1 MRKALRILRLA
12 IWGSFQHDIFTI
24 ARAAAYY
31 SILTLFPA
39 LMIVAT
45 VLASFARTR
54 VYLIE
59 IAKAMHQVMPPGT
72 ARGADPY
79 FQGQANIPLHI
90 LISGCVITVISASG
104 IIVSWMEGFCKA
116 YRLPYTWNVVKQ
128 RVISITLVL
137 ATLVPMSVATISMA
151 FGFEI
156 ELWFIRNTS
165 KPVGAMI
172 IIVWTLLRWTI
183 GLLTTVAVLTLIY
196 HFGIPRWQAWYRVTP
211 GATVAAILW
220 FGTTE
225 LFGWYM
231 LNFATYN
238 LIYGPLGAAIALLV
252 WMYLLSLIVL
262 LGAEFNATMYPRT
275 VTTLPEATPG
285 RRAEDLQSR
294 VKPME
299 HA

>member
-1 MRKALRILRLA
+1 MRRALRILWLA
-12 IWGSFQHDIFTI
+12 VWGSFQHDIFTI

-39 LMIVAT
+39 LMIVAS
-45 VLASFARTR
+45 VLAAFPETR

-59 IAKAMHQVMPPGT
+59 ITHTMHQVMPPGT

-79 FQGQANIPLHI
+79 FQGKQTVPIHI
-90 LISGCVITVISASG
+90 LISGSLITIISASG

-128 RVISITLVL
+128 RVISSALVL
-137 ATLVPMSVATISMA
+137 ATLVPMTVATISVA

-156 ELWFIRNTS
+156 ELWVIEHTI
-165 KPVGAMI
+165 KPLGPVI
-172 IIVWTLLRWTI
+172 IIVWTLLRWVI
-183 GLLTTVAVLTLIY
+183 ALLTSIAVLTLIY

-211 GATVAAILW
+211 GATVATILW
-220 FGTTE
+220 FIATE
-225 LFGWYM
+225 TFGWYM
-231 LNFATYN
+231 VNFATYN
-238 LIYGPLGAAIALLV
+238 AIYGPLGAAIALLV
-252 WMYLLSLIVL
+252 WMYILSLIVL

-275 VTTLPEATPG
+275 VTTVSELPG

-294 VKPME
+294 VRPME
-299 HA
+299 RV

>member
-54 VYLIE
+54 GYLIE
-59 IAKAMHQVMPPGT
+59 IAKAMHQAMPPGT
-72 ARGADPY
+72 ALGADPY
-79 FQGQANIPLHI
+79 FQAQTNIPLHI
-90 LISGCVITVISASG
+90 LISACVITVFSASG

-116 YRLPYTWNVVKQ
+116 YKLPYTWNVVKQ
-128 RVISITLVL
+128 RTIAVVLVL
-137 ATLVPMSVATISMA
+137 ATLVPMTLATISVA

-156 ELWFIRNTS
+156 ELWVVVHTI
-165 KPVGAMI
+165 KPLGPLI
-172 IIVWTLLRWTI
+172 IVVWTLLRWTI
-183 GLLTTVAVLTLIY
+183 ALLTSIAVLTLIY
-196 HFGIPRWQAWYRVTP
+196 HFGIPRWQAWYRVVP
-211 GATVAAILW
+211 GATVATILW
-220 FGTTE
+220 FCATE

-231 LNFATYN
+231 VNFATYN
-238 LIYGPLGAAIALLV
+238 AIYGPLGAAIALLV
-252 WMYLLSLIVL
+252 WMYILSLIVL

-275 VTTLPEATPG
+275 VTALPELPG

-294 VKPME
+294 VRPLE
-299 HA
+299 SA

>member
-1 MRKALRILRLA
+1 MRRALRILWLA
-12 IWGSFQHDIFTI
+12 VWSSFQHDIFTI

-45 VLASFARTR
+45 VLASFERTR
-54 VYLIE
+54 GYLVE
-59 IAKAMHQVMPPGT
+59 IAHTIHQVMPPGT

-79 FQGQANIPLHI
+79 FQSQVNIPIHI
-90 LISGCVITVISASG
+90 LISACVITVFSASG

-128 RVISITLVL
+128 RVIAIGLVL
-137 ATLVPMSVATISMA
+137 ATLVPMTVATISVA
-151 FGFEI
+151 FGYEI
-156 ELWFIRNTS
+156 ELWVILHTI
-165 KPVGAMI
+165 KPLGPLI
-172 IIVWTLLRWTI
+172 IIVWTLLRWVI
-183 GLLTTVAVLTLIY
+183 AMLTSIAVLTLIY

-211 GATVAAILW
+211 GATVATILW
-220 FGTTE
+220 FGATE

-231 LNFATYN
+231 VNFATYN
-238 LIYGPLGAAIALLV
+238 AIYGPLGAAIALLV
-252 WMYLLSLIVL
+252 WMYILSLIVL

-275 VTTLPEATPG
+275 VSAVPELPG

-294 VKPME
+294 VNPLE
-299 HA
+299 SA

>member
-39 LMIVAT
+39 LMMVAT
-45 VLASFARTR
+45 VLASFTRTRGYLVEIART
-54 VYLIE
+54 
-59 IAKAMHQVMPPGT
+59 MHQVMPPGT

-79 FQGQANIPLHI
+79 FQGQVSIPIHI
-90 LISGCVITVISASG
+90 LISACVITVFSASG

-128 RVISITLVL
+128 RTIAIILVL
-137 ATLVPMSVATISMA
+137 ATLVPMSIATLSVA
-151 FGFEI
+151 FGYEI
-156 ELWFIRNTS
+156 ELWVILHTI
-165 KPVGAMI
+165 KPLGPLI
-172 IIVWTLLRWTI
+172 IIVWTLLRWVI
-183 GLLTTVAVLTLIY
+183 ALLTSIAVLTLIY

-211 GATVAAILW
+211 GATVATILW
-220 FGTTE
+220 FGATE

-231 LNFATYN
+231 VNFATYN
-238 LIYGPLGAAIALLV
+238 AIYGPLGAAIALLV
-252 WMYLLSLIVL
+252 WTYMLSLIVL

-275 VTTLPEATPG
+275 VSAVPELPG

-294 VKPME
+294 VKPLE

>member
-1 MRKALRILRLA
+1 MSKVLRLFRLA
-12 IWGSFQHDIFTI
+12 VWGSFQHDIFTI

-45 VLASFARTR
+45 VLAAFDRTR
-54 VYLIE
+54 GYLVE
-59 IAKAMHQVMPPGT
+59 IAKTMHQVMPPGT

-79 FQGQANIPLHI
+79 FQGQAHIPLHI
-90 LISGCVITVISASG
+90 LISASVITVISASG

-128 RVISITLVL
+128 RVIAIILVL
-137 ATLVPMSVATISMA
+137 ATLVPMTIATISVA
-151 FGFEI
+151 FGYEI
-156 ELWFIRNTS
+156 ELWVILHS
-165 KPVGAMI
+165 IKPLGPVI
-172 IIVWTLLRWTI
+172 IIVWTLLRWVI
-183 GLLTTVAVLTLIY
+183 AVLTSIAVLTLIY

-211 GATVAAILW
+211 GATVATVLW
-220 FGTTE
+220 FGATE

-231 LNFATYN
+231 VNFATYN
-238 LIYGPLGAAIALLV
+238 AIYGPLGAAIALLV
-252 WMYLLSLIVL
+252 WMYILSLIVL

-275 VTTLPEATPG
+275 VSVLPEATPG

-299 HA
+299 PA

>member
-1 MRKALRILRLA
+1 MQKALRLFRLA
-12 IWGSFQHDIFTI
+12 VWGSFQHDIFTI

-45 VLASFARTR
+45 VLAAFDRTR
-54 VYLIE
+54 SYLIE
-59 IAKAMHQVMPPGT
+59 IAKTLHQVMPPGT

-79 FQGQANIPLHI
+79 FQGKANIPVHI
-90 LISGCVITVISASG
+90 LISACVITVISASG

-128 RVISITLVL
+128 RVISIALVL
-137 ATLVPMSVATISMA
+137 ATLVPMTVATISVA

-156 ELWFIRNTS
+156 ELWVIEHTI
-165 KPVGAMI
+165 KPLGPVI
-172 IIVWTLLRWTI
+172 IIVWTLLRWVI
-183 GLLTTVAVLTLIY
+183 ALLTSIAVLTLIY

-211 GATVAAILW
+211 GATVATILW
-220 FGTTE
+220 FGATE
-225 LFGWYM
+225 VFGWYM
-231 LNFATYN
+231 VNFATYN
-238 LIYGPLGAAIALLV
+238 AIYGPLGAAIALLV
-252 WMYLLSLIVL
+252 WMYILSLIVL

-275 VTTLPEATPG
+275 VTTLPAATPG